1 MSTTFTRTEQST
13 DQQATTARNADL
25 PTLVT
30 MLRERAARQVDLVV
44 PATAITAWKGR
55 FLVKGSEPRLTAD
68 GVTSVD
74 GTYTLSAVALEGV
87 ADRTG
92 VPIRYLREVHAER
105 PDLFSAIV
113 NHHWRG
119 GFSKETVT
127 HEPDSRAFMLRTL
140 SSPSGG
146 PGLLRAVLSDKYKR
160 IDDLEVATAILS
172 GLQKAGLHDGVKVTG
187 DLTERRM
194 MLRVEVPRIARDGG
208 ALVEAYRSPYRK
220 EGEQSPLVHAGLEVR
235 TSSVGCGAFEIVPRI
250 VVNACDNGLRVDVL
264 GKIREVHLGGRL
276 EQGIVSWSDDTERKN
291 MELLQ
296 AKTVD
301 AVTTFL
307 SPGFLTRA
315 VEAANEK
322 AGMEV
327 ANEKQVRDITKPLG
341 VTNAEID
348 SLMSFFVAGGQT
360 NRAGLANA
368 LTAMAQATADGDRA
382 GDLEVAGAAVLG
394 LV

>member
-1 MSTTFTRTEQST
+1 MSTTFTRAEQVIDT
-13 DQQATTARNADL
+13 GLTTARNANL

-30 MLRERAARQVDLVV
+30 MLQDRAARSVDLVV
-44 PATAITAWKGR
+44 PATAISAYKGN
-55 FLVKGSEPRLTAD
+55 FHVKGSEPRLTED

-74 GTYTLSAVALEGV
+74 GVYHLSTVALEGV

-105 PDLFSAIV
+105 PELFSAIV

-119 GFSKETVT
+119 GFSKDHVT
-127 HEPDSRAFMLRTL
+127 HEPDSRSFMLRTL
-140 SSPSGG
+140 LAKQIGQPNI
-146 PGLLRAVLSDKYKR
+146 LRAVLSDKYKR
-160 IDDLEVATAILS
+160 IDDLEVATAILT
-172 GLQKAGLHDGVKVTG
+172 GLQKAGIADAKVSG
-187 DLTERRM
+187 DLTERKM
-194 MLRVEVPRIARDGG
+194 MLRIEVPRIATEGK
-208 ALVEAYRSPYRK
+208 ALVENYRSPYRK
-220 EGEQSPLVHAGLEVR
+220 EGEQSPMIHAGLEVR

-250 VVNACDNGLRVDVL
+250 VIEACSNGLRVDAL

-322 AGMEV
+322 AGLEV

>member
-1 MSTTFTRTEQST
+1 MPTFTRAEQSIDSST
-13 DQQATTARNADL
+13 TTARNANL

-30 MLRERAARQVDLVV
+30 MLRDRANRSVDLVV
-44 PATAITAWKGR
+44 PATAIAAFKGD
-55 FLVKGSEPRLTAD
+55 FYVKGSDPKITED

-74 GTYTLSAVALEGV
+74 GRYALSAVALEGV

-92 VPIRYLREVHAER
+92 VPIRYLREIHAER
-105 PDLFSAIV
+105 PELFSAIV

-119 GFSKETVT
+119 GFSKDHVT
-127 HEPDSRAFMLRTL
+127 HEPDARSFMLRTL
-140 SSPSGG
+140 TSPTGG

-160 IDDLEVATAILS
+160 IDDLEVATAILT
-172 GLQKAGLHDGVKVTG
+172 GLQKAGISDAKVSG

-194 MLRVEVPRIARDGG
+194 MLRIEVPQIATEGK
-208 ALVEAYRSPYRK
+208 ALVEAYRSPYRA

-235 TSSVGCGAFEIVPRI
+235 TSSVGCGAFEIVPRLVI
-250 VVNACDNGLRVDVL
+250 EACSNGLRVDAL

-307 SPGFLTRA
+307 SPGFLAKA
-315 VEAANEK
+315 VEHANLK
-322 AGMEV
+322 AGEEV

-368 LTAMAQATADGDRA
+368 LTAMAQGVADGDRA

>member
-1 MSTTFTRTEQST
+1 MTTFTRTAEVT
-13 DQQATTARNADL
+13 DAVTTTARNANL

-30 MLRERAARQVDLVV
+30 MLRDRAARSVDLVV
-44 PATAITAWKGR
+44 PATSIAAFQGD
-55 FLVKGSEPRLTAD
+55 FYVQGSTPVLSAD

-74 GTYTLSAVALEGV
+74 GRYSLSTVALEGV

-92 VPIRYLREVHAER
+92 VPIKYLREIHAER
-105 PDLFSAIV
+105 PDLFSATV
-113 NHHWRG
+113 NHIWRG
-119 GFSKETVT
+119 GFSKDHVT
-127 HEPDSRAFMLRTL
+127 HEPDARSFMLRTL
-140 SSPSGG
+140 LSPESGR
-146 PGLLRAVLSDKYKR
+146 PNLLRAVLSDKYKR
-160 IDDLEVATAILS
+160 IDDLEVATAILT
-172 GLQKAGLHDGVKVTG
+172 GLQSAGISDAKVSG

-194 MLRVEVPRIARDGG
+194 MLRIEVPSIATQGR

-235 TSSVGCGAFEIVPRI
+235 TSSVGCGAFEIVPRLVI
-250 VVNACDNGLRVDVL
+250 QACDNGLRVDAL

-276 EQGIVSWSDDTERKN
+276 EQGIVNWSDSTERKN

-315 VEAANEK
+315 VEQASLK
-322 AGMEV
+322 AGEEV
-327 ANEKQVRDITKPLG
+327 ANEKHVRDITKPLG
-341 VTNAEID
+341 VTNAEVD
-348 SLMSFFVAGGQT
+348 ALMGFFVAGGQT

-368 LTAMAQATADGDRA
+368 LTAMAQATPDGDRA

>member
-1 MSTTFTRTEQST
+1 MSTTFTRTEQFT
-13 DQQATTARNADL
+13 DQQTTTARNAEL
-25 PTLVT
+25 PTLVA
-30 MLRERAARQVDLVV
+30 MLRERAARSVDLVV
-44 PATAITAWKGR
+44 PATAIAAFQGN
-55 FLVKGSEPRLTAD
+55 FHVKGSEPRLTAD

-74 GTYTLSAVALEGV
+74 GVYRLSTVALEGV

-119 GFSKETVT
+119 GFSKDHVT
-127 HEPDSRAFMLRTL
+127 HEPDSRSFMLRTL

-160 IDDLEVATAILS
+160 IDDLEVATAILT
-172 GLQKAGLHDGVKVTG
+172 GLQKAGIADAKVSG

-194 MLRVEVPRIARDGG
+194 MLRIEVPRIATEGK
-208 ALVEAYRSPYRK
+208 ALVESYRSPYRK
-220 EGEQSPLVHAGLEVR
+220 EGEQSPLIHAGLEVR

-250 VVNACDNGLRVDVL
+250 VIEACSNGLRVDAL

-322 AGMEV
+322 AGQEV

>member
-1 MSTTFTRTEQST
+1 MSTFTRAEQSIDSST
-13 DQQATTARNADL
+13 TTARNADL

-30 MLRERAARQVDLVV
+30 MLRERAARSVDLVV
-44 PATAITAWKGR
+44 PATAISAYQGD
-55 FLVKGSEPRLTAD
+55 FYVKGSTPQITED
-68 GVTSVD
+68 GVTSID
-74 GTYTLSAVALEGV
+74 GRYALSTVALEGV

-105 PDLFSAIV
+105 PELFSAIV

-119 GFSKETVT
+119 GFSKDHVT
-127 HEPDSRAFMLRTL
+127 HEPDSRSFMLRTL
-140 SSPSGG
+140 TSPTGG

-160 IDDLEVATAILS
+160 IDDLEVATAILT
-172 GLQKAGLHDGVKVTG
+172 GLQTAGIQDAKVTG

-194 MLRVEVPRIARDGG
+194 MLRIEVPRIATEGK
-208 ALVEAYRSPYRK
+208 ALVESYRSPYRA
-220 EGEQSPLVHAGLEVR
+220 EGEQSPMIHAGLEVR

-250 VVNACDNGLRVDVL
+250 VIEACSNGLRVDAL

-276 EQGIVSWSDDTERKN
+276 EQGIVSWSDSTERKN

-307 SPGFLTRA
+307 SPGFLVQA
-315 VEAANEK
+315 VEQANEK
-322 AGMEV
+322 AGQEV
-327 ANEKQVRDITKPLG
+327 ANEKHVRDITKPLG
-341 VTNAEID
+341 VTNAEVD
-348 SLMSFFVAGGQT
+348 DLMAYFVAGGQT
-360 NRAGLANA
+360 NRAGLSNA

>member
-1 MSTTFTRTEQST
+1 MTAFTRATT
-13 DQQATTARNADL
+13 MADVTTTTARNADL

-30 MLRERAARQVDLVV
+30 MLRDRATRSVDLVV
-44 PATAITAWKGR
+44 PATSIASQHGD
-55 FLVKGSEPRLTAD
+55 FYVKGTTPMLSAD
-68 GVTSVD
+68 GVTMID
-74 GTYTLSAVALEGV
+74 GQYRLSAVALEGV

-92 VPIRYLREVHAER
+92 VPIKYLREIHAER
-105 PDLFSAIV
+105 PDLFSATI
-113 NHHWRG
+113 NHIWRG
-119 GFSKETVT
+119 GFSKDHVT
-127 HEPDSRAFMLRTL
+127 HEPDKRSFMLRTL
-140 SSPSGG
+140 QAPQGSSEPA
-146 PGLLRAVLSDKYKR
+146 LLRAVLSDKYKR
-160 IDDLEVATAILS
+160 IDDLEVATAILT
-172 GLQKAGLHDGVKVTG
+172 GLQSAGIQDAKVTG

-194 MLRVEVPRIARDGG
+194 MLRIEVPRIATEGR

-235 TSSVGCGAFEIVPRI
+235 TSSVGCGAFEIVPRLVI
-250 VVNACDNGLRVDVL
+250 QACDNGLRVDAL

-276 EQGIVSWSDDTERKN
+276 EQGIVNWSDSTERKN

-307 SPGFLTRA
+307 SPGFLATA
-315 VEAANEK
+315 VDHANEK
-322 AGMEV
+322 AGEEV
-327 ANEKQVRDITKPLG
+327 ANEKHVRDITKPLG

-348 SLMSFFVAGGQT
+348 ALMGFFVAGGQT
-360 NRAGLANA
+360 NRAGLSNA

>member
-1 MSTTFTRTEQST
+1 MTTFTRTVET
-13 DQQATTARNADL
+13 INPITTTARNADL
-25 PTLVT
+25 PTLVA
-30 MLRERAARQVDLVV
+30 MLKDRANRSVDLVV
-44 PATAITAWKGR
+44 PATSIASFKGDFYVQGSTPQIT
-55 FLVKGSEPRLTAD
+55 ED
-68 GVTSVD
+68 GVTSID
-74 GTYTLSAVALEGV
+74 GRYSLSTVALEGV

-105 PDLFSAIV
+105 PELFSAIV

-119 GFSKETVT
+119 GFSREHVT
-127 HEPDSRAFMLRTL
+127 HEPDTRSFMLRTL
-140 SSPSGG
+140 LSPESGR
-146 PGLLRAVLSDKYKR
+146 PNLLRAVLSDKYKR

-172 GLQKAGLHDGVKVTG
+172 GLQKTGIADAKVTG
-187 DLTERRM
+187 DLTERKM
-194 MLRVEVPRIARDGG
+194 MLRIEVPSIATEGK
-208 ALVEAYRSPYRK
+208 ALVEAYRSPYRA

-235 TSSVGCGAFEIVPRI
+235 TSSVGCGAFEIVPRLVI
-250 VVNACDNGLRVDVL
+250 EACSNGLRVDAL

-315 VEAANEK
+315 VEAANAK
-322 AGMEV
+322 AGEEV
-327 ANEKQVRDITKPLG
+327 VNEKHVRDITKPLG

-348 SLMSFFVAGGQT
+348 SLMGFFVAGGQT
-360 NRAGLANA
+360 NRAGLSNA

>member
-1 MSTTFTRTEQST
+1 MSTFTRTAPSLTAST
-13 DQQATTARNADL
+13 TTARNVDL
-25 PTLVT
+25 PSLVSV
-30 MLRERAARQVDLVV
+30 LRDRAARSVDLVV
-44 PATAITAWKGR
+44 PATSITAWQGDL
-55 FLVKGSEPRLTAD
+55 LVRGSEPVLSAD
-68 GVTSVD
+68 GVTSID
-74 GTYTLSAVALEGV
+74 GRYTPSAVALEGIS
-87 ADRTG
+87 DRTG
-92 VPIRYLREVHAER
+92 VPIKYLRETHAER

-119 GFSKETVT
+119 GFSKDTAT
-127 HEPDSRAFMLRTL
+127 HEPDARSFMLRTL
-140 SSPSGG
+140 TSPTGG
-146 PGLLRAVLSDKYKR
+146 PGILRAVLSDKYKR
-160 IDDLEVATAILS
+160 IDDLEVATAILT
-172 GLQKAGLHDGVKVTG
+172 GLQSAGIQDAKVTG

-194 MLRVEVPRIARDGG
+194 MLRIEVPGIAAEGK
-208 ALVEAYRSPYRK
+208 ALVEAYRSPYRA

-235 TSSVGCGAFEIVPRI
+235 TSSVGCGAFEIVPRLVI
-250 VVNACDNGLRVDVL
+250 NACDNGLRVDAL

-276 EQGIVSWSDDTERKN
+276 ESGVVTWSDETQRKN

-307 SPGFLTRA
+307 TPGFLVKA
-315 VEAANEK
+315 IEAANQK
-322 AGMEV
+322 AGEEV

-341 VTNAEID
+341 VTNAEVD
-348 SLMSFFVAGGQT
+348 SLMAYFVAGGQT
-360 NRAGLANA
+360 NRAGLSNA

>member
-1 MSTTFTRTEQST
+1 M
-13 DQQATTARNADL
+13 
-25 PTLVT
+25 
-30 MLRERAARQVDLVV
+30 
-44 PATAITAWKGR
+44 
-55 FLVKGSEPRLTAD
+55 
-68 GVTSVD
+68 
-74 GTYTLSAVALEGV
+74 
-87 ADRTG
+87 
-92 VPIRYLREVHAER
+92 
-105 PDLFSAIV
+105 
-113 NHHWRG
+113 
-119 GFSKETVT
+119 
-127 HEPDSRAFMLRTL
+127 
-140 SSPSGG
+140 
-146 PGLLRAVLSDKYKR
+146 
-160 IDDLEVATAILS
+160 
-172 GLQKAGLHDGVKVTG
+172 
-187 DLTERRM
+187 
-194 MLRVEVPRIARDGG
+194 
-208 ALVEAYRSPYRK
+208 
-220 EGEQSPLVHAGLEVR
+220 
-235 TSSVGCGAFEIVPRI
+235 PRI
-250 VVNACDNGLRVDVL
+250 VIEACSNGLRVDAL

-322 AGMEV
+322 AGQEV

>member
-1 MSTTFTRTEQST
+1 MSTFTRAEQSIDSST
-13 DQQATTARNADL
+13 TTARNADL

-30 MLRERAARQVDLVV
+30 MLRERANRSVDLVV
-44 PATAITAWKGR
+44 PASSIAAFKGD
-55 FLVKGSEPRLTAD
+55 FYVKGSTPQITED

-74 GTYTLSAVALEGV
+74 GRYHLSTVALEGV

-105 PDLFSAIV
+105 PELFSAIV

-119 GFSKETVT
+119 GFSKDHVT
-127 HEPDSRAFMLRTL
+127 HEPDSRSFMLRTL
-140 SSPSGG
+140 TSPTGG

-160 IDDLEVATAILS
+160 IDDLEVATAILT
-172 GLQKAGLHDGVKVTG
+172 GLQTAGIQDAKVTG

-194 MLRVEVPRIARDGG
+194 MLRIEVPRIATEGK
-208 ALVEAYRSPYRK
+208 ALVESYRSPYRA
-220 EGEQSPLVHAGLEVR
+220 EGEQSPMIHAGLEVR

-250 VVNACDNGLRVDVL
+250 VIEACSNGLRVDAL

-276 EQGIVSWSDDTERKN
+276 EQGIVSWSDSTERKN

-307 SPGFLTRA
+307 SPGFLVQA
-315 VEAANEK
+315 VEQANEK
-322 AGMEV
+322 AGQEV

-341 VTNAEID
+341 VTNAEVD
-348 SLMSFFVAGGQT
+348 DLMAYFVAGGQT

>member
-1 MSTTFTRTEQST
+1 MSTFTRTEQSIDSST
-13 DQQATTARNADL
+13 TTARNADL

-30 MLRERAARQVDLVV
+30 MLRERANRSVDLVV
-44 PATAITAWKGR
+44 PASSIAAFKGN
-55 FLVKGSEPRLTAD
+55 FHVKGSTPQITED
-68 GVTSVD
+68 GVTSID
-74 GTYTLSAVALEGV
+74 GVYHLSTVALEGV

-92 VPIRYLREVHAER
+92 VPIRYLREIHAER
-105 PDLFSAIV
+105 PELFSAIV

-119 GFSKETVT
+119 GFSKDHVT
-127 HEPDSRAFMLRTL
+127 HEPDSRSFMLRTL
-140 SSPSGG
+140 TSPSGG

-160 IDDLEVATAILS
+160 IDDLEVATAILT
-172 GLQKAGLHDGVKVTG
+172 GLQTAGIQDAKVTG

-194 MLRVEVPRIARDGG
+194 MLRIEVPRIATEGK
-208 ALVEAYRSPYRK
+208 ALVESYRSPYRA
-220 EGEQSPLVHAGLEVR
+220 EGEQSPMIHAGLEVR

-250 VVNACDNGLRVDVL
+250 VIEACSNGLRVDAL

-276 EQGIVSWSDDTERKN
+276 EQGIVSWSDSTERKN

-307 SPGFLTRA
+307 SPGFLVQA
-315 VEAANEK
+315 VEQANEK
-322 AGMEV
+322 AGLEV

-341 VTNAEID
+341 VTNAEVD
-348 SLMSFFVAGGQT
+348 DLMAYFVAGGQT

>member
-1 MSTTFTRTEQST
+1 MSTFTRAEQSIDSST
-13 DQQATTARNADL
+13 TTARNADL

-30 MLRERAARQVDLVV
+30 MLRERANRSVDLVV
-44 PATAITAWKGR
+44 PATSITAHKGA
-55 FLVKGSEPRLTAD
+55 FLVKGSTPQITED
-68 GVTSVD
+68 GVTSID
-74 GTYTLSAVALEGV
+74 GVYALSTVALEGI

-119 GFSKETVT
+119 GFSKDHVT
-127 HEPDSRAFMLRTL
+127 HEPDARSFMLRTL
-140 SSPSGG
+140 TSPNGG

-160 IDDLEVATAILS
+160 IDDLEVATAILT
-172 GLQKAGLHDGVKVTG
+172 GLQTAGIQDAKVTG

-194 MLRVEVPRIARDGG
+194 MLRIEVPRIATEGK
-208 ALVEAYRSPYRK
+208 ALVESYRSPYRA
-220 EGEQSPLVHAGLEVR
+220 EGEQSPMIHAGLEVR

-250 VVNACDNGLRVDVL
+250 VIEACSNGLRVDAL

-307 SPGFLTRA
+307 SPGFLQRA
-315 VEAANEK
+315 VVQANAK
-322 AGMEV
+322 AGLEV

-341 VTNAEID
+341 VTNAEVD
-348 SLMSFFVAGGQT
+348 DLMAYFVAGGQT

>member
-1 MSTTFTRTEQST
+1 MSTFTRTAPSLTAST
-13 DQQATTARNADL
+13 TTARNVDL
-25 PTLVT
+25 PSLVT
-30 MLRERAARQVDLVV
+30 VLRDRANRSVDLVV
-44 PATAITAWKGR
+44 PAASITAWRGDL
-55 FLVKGSEPRLTAD
+55 LVRGSEPVLSAD
-68 GVTSVD
+68 GVTSID
-74 GTYTLSAVALEGV
+74 GRYTPSAVALEGI

-92 VPIRYLREVHAER
+92 VPIKYLRETHAER

-119 GFSKETVT
+119 GFSKDTVT
-127 HEPDSRAFMLRTL
+127 HEPDARSFMLRTL
-140 SSPSGG
+140 RSTNPADPSI
-146 PGLLRAVLSDKYKR
+146 LRAVLSDKYKR
-160 IDDLEVATAILS
+160 IDDLEVATAILT
-172 GLQKAGLHDGVKVTG
+172 GLQSAGIQDAKVTG

-194 MLRVEVPRIARDGG
+194 MLRIEVPSIATEGK
-208 ALVEAYRSPYRK
+208 ALVEAYRSPYRA

-235 TSSVGCGAFEIVPRI
+235 TSSVGCGAFEIVPRLVI
-250 VVNACDNGLRVDVL
+250 NACDNGLRVDAL

-276 EQGIVSWSDDTERKN
+276 ESGVVTWSDETQRKN

-307 SPGFLTRA
+307 TPGFLVRA
-315 VEAANEK
+315 VEAANQK
-322 AGMEV
+322 AGEEV

-341 VTNAEID
+341 VTNAEVD
-348 SLMSFFVAGGQT
+348 DLMAYFVAGGQT
-360 NRAGLANA
+360 NRAGLSNA
-368 LTAMAQATADGDRA
+368 LTAMAQATPDGDRA